1 MHACGPSCVSQ
12 LGCLAL
18 SPPWPAH
25 SYTKTCKN
33 NSTWCIL
40 NALRCKLLA
49 LVIVSAYLNVWHM
62 LTNATYL
69 FMHMRPPV
77 CVCACV
83 CIFVSGSQVLD
94 LPYTPEDKGGNLW
107 KMGAQEKG
115 RKLGEGGGK
124 WYKKKQTVGGFP
136 SGLVVR
142 TPRFHCRGMG
152 SIPGWGTKIPY
163 AAQHSQKKKGGKRE
177 VEVEWAL
184 GKEERR
190 P

>member
-1 MHACGPSCVSQ
+1 MHARGPSCVSQ

-18 SPPWPAH
+18 TPPWPAH
-25 SYTKTCKN
+25 SYTKTCKD

-77 CVCACV
+77 CVCVCV

-94 LPYTPEDKGGNLW
+94 LPYTPEDKGVIY
-107 KMGAQEKG
+107 
-115 RKLGEGGGK
+115 GK
-124 WYKKKQTVGGFP
+124 WEH
-136 SGLVVR
+136 R
-142 TPRFHCRGMG
+142 R
-152 SIPGWGTKIPY
+152 
-163 AAQHSQKKKGGKRE
+163 RE
-177 VEVEWAL
+177 ESWE
-184 GKEERR
+184 KEEGSCTRSSR
-190 P
+190 QWGASLAV